1 MKKMLLFLVI
11 TLGSVVTSF
20 AQSIIANPT
29 GAGQVSDRTA
39 QVLAHF
45 YGAVGAHYK
54 IVVMKKTSSMNFVP
68 DDSIVVIG
76 TGFTNPVPVM
86 FTLDSLNPST
96 TYYYEFKLYK
106 SYGDSS
112 LIQTTAA
119 GYYFTTTATP
129 ASGTITSVTVQ
140 PVVGGLR
147 LIVVGNTNGSTSNL
161 VAYANQVSYTGNGW
175 VYQSETDVLSGVFSS
190 FTDTLV
196 ISNLSTVS
204 HKIQVRLLP
213 ANGMP
218 ATVSSFYYGT
228 PLSGTKP
235 TVNTPTINVG
245 VDTVQIITRVTK
257 GNTDSN
263 WVFIR
268 LLDSAGT
275 TLITTVPTQSVNANL
290 MNYFRHTNLVQNTQ
304 YTAEIVAYNSVGRD
318 SVRFVFR
325 TNRKPKTAPPAI
337 SWVGSSP
344 VANCGRVTI
353 GGVSVIP
360 VSGDTSRVYILG
372 GNTVNTITDTLWS
385 RLMIMANYQSGTL
398 DLSIPST
405 GNTYYISMVGISK
418 DDSVRKS
425 SMLAIQTV
433 TGTTPTVAFSF
444 PGDGMQVS
452 SIPVMQLAGHGG
464 CSAPTIQV
472 RVINMQTGMSVYDT
486 LISVGFELYETQV
499 SLPNFPNGNYRVIA
513 NITNNYGSSNYARDY
528 TRNITVT
535 GVRNNST
542 GLEGVSVFPNP
553 SNGFITIDGVKNGV
567 ITVTDVSGKI
577 IYQNSLMNQIDIS
590 GNMKGIYFL
599 TIKNE
604 DGIFT
609 QKILLQ

>member
-1 MKKMLLFLVI
+1 MLLFLVI

-20 AQSIIANPT
+20 AQSVIANPT

-39 QVLAHF
+39 QVSADL

-54 IVVMKKTSSMNFVP
+54 IVVMKKTSSTNFLP
-68 DDSIVVIG
+68 EDSAYVVG
-76 TGFTNPVPVM
+76 NGFTNPVPVM

-96 TYYYEFKLYK
+96 TYYYEFRLYK
-106 SYGDSS
+106 AYGDSG

-140 PVVGGLR
+140 SIVGGLR
-147 LIVVGNTNGSTSNL
+147 LIVTGNTNGSTSNL
-161 VAYANQVSYTGNGW
+161 VAYTNQASYTGNGW
-175 VYQSETDVLSGVFSS
+175 VYQSETDVLPGVFSS

-196 ISNLSTVS
+196 ISNLSSVS

-218 ATVSSFYYGT
+218 AVVSSFYYGT
-228 PLSGTKP
+228 PLNGTKP

-263 WVFIR
+263 WVFVR
-268 LLDSAGT
+268 LLDSVGT
-275 TLITTVPTQSVNANL
+275 TLIATLPAQSVNANL
-290 MNYFRHTNLVQNTQ
+290 LNYFRHTNLVQNTQ

-325 TNRKPKTAPPAI
+325 TLRKPKTAPPAI

-353 GGVSVIP
+353 GGISVVP

-372 GNTVNTITDTLWS
+372 GSTINTMTDILWS
-385 RLMIMANYQSGTL
+385 RLIITGGYVSGTL

-405 GNTYYISMVGISK
+405 GNTYYIAIIGISK
-418 DDSVRKS
+418 DDSVRS
-425 SMLAIQTV
+425 SSVLAIQTV
-433 TGTTPTVAFSF
+433 PGTTPTVAFSF
-444 PGDGMQVS
+444 PGDGMQVLS
-452 SIPVMQLAGHGG
+452 TPVMQLAGHGG

-486 LISVGFELYETQV
+486 LISVGFELYETQI

-553 SNGFITIDGVKNGV
+553 SNGFITVDGVKKG
-567 ITVTDVSGKI
+567 TVTITDMLGQT
-577 IYQNSLMNQIDIS
+577 IYQSSFMNQIDIS
-590 GNMKGIYFL
+590 GKASGNYVLKIE
-599 TIKNE
+599 NE